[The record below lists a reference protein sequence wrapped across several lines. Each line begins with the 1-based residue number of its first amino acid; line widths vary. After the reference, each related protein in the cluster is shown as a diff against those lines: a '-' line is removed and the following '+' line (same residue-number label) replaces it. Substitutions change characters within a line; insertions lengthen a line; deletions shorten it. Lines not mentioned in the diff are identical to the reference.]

1 MTLKNINK
9 APFPWF
15 GGKSKAASLVWSLL
29 GDVDHYVEPFFGS
42 GAVLLNRPH
51 PCNRAYYSETVND
64 LDGFVVNAWR
74 AIQWHPEE
82 TAAAASWPVTEADKT
97 ARQAYLLRWRDEK
110 VLDLLAGSP
119 EWCDPTMAGWW
130 LWSVCCQIGAF
141 SGDGAWIAD
150 PVSGRLIKQP
160 RAPREPGV
168 VRNIP
173 HLGNNG
179 QGVNH
184 AGTREPGVVRDL
196 PHLGDNGR
204 GVNRPQ
210 MRQPGVVR
218 NRPDLGDNGKGVN
231 RPQMREPGVVRDR
244 PHLTGNGQGM
254 NHAGT
259 REPGIL
265 SDDPA
270 NEFHQMTMPELIRWF
285 QWLSARLRH
294 VRILN
299 GDWTRA
305 VTRGASWTLPVRQGG
320 VAGIFL
326 DPPYDNDVRSGG
338 LYQNDDG
345 SVANACRAWCI
356 ENGNDEHNRIVLA
369 GYDTEH
375 QELEQHGWTV
385 HEWFSSGFLTGG
397 MGNIGK
403 NGKTHQQHRE
413 RLWASPHCLRTDA
426 QPVATLNVPMWKPE
440 TMAQMMFAYDE
451 EES

>member
-1 MTLKNINK
+1 MTLKNLNK

-15 GGKSKAASLVWSLL
+15 GGKSKAAPLVWSLL

-119 EWCDPTMAGWW
+119 EWCDPKMAGWW

-150 PVSGRLIKQP
+150 PVSGRLIKQG
-160 RAPREPGV
+160 RAPREPGITRNRPELTSNGRGVNRPGTREPGV
-168 VRNIP
+168 VRNLP
-173 HLGNNG
+173 HLGNDG

-184 AGTREPGVVRDL
+184 AGTREPGVVRSL

-204 GVNRPQ
+204 GVN
-210 MRQPGVVR
+210 
-218 NRPDLGDNGKGVN
+218 
-231 RPQMREPGVVRDR
+231 
-244 PHLTGNGQGM
+244 
-254 NHAGT
+254 HAGT
-259 REPGIL
+259 REPGVL
-265 SDDPA
+265 SDDSA

-294 VRILN
+294 VRIIN
-299 GDWTRA
+299 GDWQRA
-305 VTRGASWTLPVRQGG
+305 ITTGVLWTLPVRQGG
-320 VAGIFL
+320 HVGLFL

-345 SVANACRAWCI
+345 SVASACRTWCI
-356 ENGNDEHNRIVLA
+356 ENGNNPKNRIVLA

-385 HEWFSSGFLTGG
+385 HEWFTSGFLTGG
-397 MGNIGK
+397 MGNVSK
-403 NGKTHQQHRE
+403 NGTHQQHRE
-413 RLWASPHCLRTDA
+413 RLWASPHCLRIDEQSAPLLT
-426 QPVATLNVPMWKPE
+426 NVSSYRLEPMQ
-440 TMAQMMFAYDE
+440 QMMMLCE
-451 EES
+451 ED